1 MSNFLLRPVQTAALL
16 VCASAS
22 MTVLAGDPVTDAMQ
36 AAYAPY
42 RVALFKTNGNSQ
54 AESLQATVQAQQA
67 WTALATQFGAKPPAP
82 YDRDRL
88 FAASL
93 AKVSAVYAK
102 AAEQISANQLTPAH
116 ETLEQARDTMAE
128 LRHRNQVVV
137 YSDHMNAYHAQM
149 EAMLKSGIKVLGQPQ
164 GLQQLTA
171 QAGVLAYLAKML
183 TAEAPV
189 AYSTNKEFVA
199 SIMAVDKSVNDLLV
213 ALYAQD
219 AQSAKLAIE
228 KVKEPYSRLFLKFG

>member
-1 MSNFLLRPVQTAALL
+1 M
-16 VCASAS
+16 
-22 MTVLAGDPVTDAMQ
+22 
-36 AAYAPY
+36 
-42 RVALFKTNGNSQ
+42 
-54 AESLQATVQAQQA
+54 
-67 WTALATQFGAKPPAP
+67 
-82 YDRDRL
+82 
-88 FAASL
+88 
-93 AKVSAVYAK
+93 YAK

-128 LRHRNQVVV
+128 MRHRNQVVV

-189 AYSTNKEFVA
+189 AYSTNEEFVA

-219 AQSAKLAIE
+219 AQSTKLAIE
-228 KVKEPYSRLFLKFG
+228 KVKAPYSRLFLKFG

>member
-1 MSNFLLRPVQTAALL
+1 
-16 VCASAS
+16 
-22 MTVLAGDPVTDAMQ
+22 
-36 AAYAPY
+36 
-42 RVALFKTNGNSQ
+42 
-54 AESLQATVQAQQA
+54 
-67 WTALATQFGAKPPAP
+67 
-82 YDRDRL
+82 L

-137 YSDHMNAYHAQM
+137 YSDHINAYHAHM

-189 AYSTNKEFVA
+189 AYSTNEEFVA

-228 KVKEPYSRLFLKFG
+228 KVKAPYSRLFLKFG